1 MPDSTNTER
10 KNSPAVNTQHGRA
23 RFVHTLT
30 LSEQTDTV
38 KLIMRKLHVLPIV
51 FVPGVMGTNLKS
63 NDRKNTQAWRVDSG
77 LKTLQMMND
86 MSAGKRQKALH
97 PDRTQVDP
105 RGALP
110 DRKVA
115 GLISDKDF
123 LARGWGEVS
132 QESYHAFLIWME
144 EHLNGGN
151 THHSNLNAMLQKI
164 SDGAAWQPEKNFK
177 PLNAPESK
185 SAEQWLYPVYA
196 CGYNWLE
203 SNANSAKRLRDRID
217 AIIQENNR
225 GAAVCEKVIVVTHS
239 MGGLV
244 ARACCQLPVK
254 EGGPKTMESKIVGV
268 VHGVMPAIGA
278 AAAYTRCKAGT
289 QNDTPSGLIDGQIN
303 DWGAVRV
310 IGKTG
315 KEVTAVF
322 AQSPG
327 PLQLLPNKQYPKD
340 WLQVRDSDDS
350 LLPEQPDTSDP
361 YEFIYKER
369 KKWWGLIKE
378 EWLSPPGGE
387 ELKWGTFELNVDKA
401 SKFHDAIQDYY
412 HPNTWG
418 FYGQGIGSYERAV
431 WTLSKG
437 NVPPSKDAPAKKDI
451 NHLPHSAMHEEGTS
465 TIGVAAPD
473 QTDWQLDGSTLVV
486 HGGDY
491 YYLRLPAAHV
501 SHTGTGDG
509 TVSAVSGR
517 APAASDKVKQLF
529 CIRGISHEGCYRDSM
544 DARHATVYAINKMAA
559 PLPITSTKGKA

>member
-1 MPDSTNTER
+1 MPSNASVER
-10 KNSPAVNTQHGRA
+10 ENSPAINTQNGRA

-30 LSEQTDTV
+30 PSEQSDTV
-38 KLIMRKLHVLPIV
+38 KLVMRRMSVLPIV

-63 NDRKNTQAWRVDSG
+63 NDGNDKQVWRVDSG
-77 LKTLQMMND
+77 LKTLKIMD
-86 MSAGKRQKALH
+86 GMSAGDRQKALH
-97 PDRTQVDP
+97 PSRTEVDP

-110 DRKVA
+110 DGKVA
-115 GLISDKDF
+115 GLVREQDF
-123 LARGWGEVS
+123 FARGWGEVS
-132 QESYHAFLIWME
+132 KESYQAFLSWLE
-144 EHLNGGN
+144 DHLNGGN
-151 THHSNLNAMLQKI
+151 KKHGSLNAQLQQM
-164 SDGAAWQPEKNFK
+164 SDGAAWRPEKSFAS
-177 PLNAPESK
+177 LNAQEGK

-203 SNANSAKRLRDRID
+203 SNAKSAERLRDRID
-217 AIIQENNR
+217 EIIKENNR
-225 GAAVCEKVIVVTHS
+225 GTAVCEKVIVLTHS

-254 EGGPKTMESKIVGV
+254 EGGPKTMESKIAGV

-289 QNDTPSGLIDGQIN
+289 QDDTPSGLIDGKIT

-340 WLQVRDSDDS
+340 WLQVRDSDGS

-378 EWLSPPGGE
+378 EWLSPPGGKAIDFVKDY
-387 ELKWGTFELNVDKA
+387 LPNINKVVD
-401 SKFHDAIQDYY
+401 FHDAIQDYY

-418 FYGQGIGSYERAV
+418 FYGQGLGSYERAV

-437 NVPPSKDAPAKKDI
+437 NVPPGKDAPTKQDI
-451 NHLPHSAMHEEGTS
+451 NRLPHSAMHEEGTS

-473 QTDWQLDGSTLVV
+473 QIVGYTYAVA
-486 HGGDY
+486 GDF
-491 YYLRLPAAHV
+491 YYLRLPTAHV

-509 TVSAVSGR
+509 TVSTVSGQ
-517 APAASDKVKQLF
+517 APASSDKVKQLF

-544 DARHATVYAINKMAA
+544 DARHATVYAINKIAA
-559 PLPITSTKGKA
+559 PLPTIAIKNKA